1 VIPAYNEAA
10 RLPAYLEQV
19 VAYFGRRGEPFEV
32 IVVNDGSRD
41 ATADGAREIGRS
53 HPEIDVLSFGDNR
66 GKGRAVRAGMRVA
79 RGELRLMSDA
89 DGATPIS
96 ELPRLEAAVRAG
108 ADLAIG
114 SRARRDASVVRTTRL
129 HRRVAGRAFSLIA
142 RGLGV
147 GDILDTQCGFK
158 LFRGP
163 VADDLFA
170 DLETDGFGFDVELLI
185 RARRRGYRVAEVP
198 VNWTDQPGSKVGVVR
213 DSPAML
219 REVLIARWRLA
230 VHPPSRR
237 QP

>member
-1 VIPAYNEAA
+1 MIPAYNEAA
-10 RLPAYLEQV
+10 RLPAYLEEV
-19 VAYFGRRGEPFEV
+19 AAYFCRRGEPFEV
-32 IVVNDGSRD
+32 LVVNDGSRD
-41 ATADGAREIGRS
+41 ATAEVAREIGRS

-79 RGELRLMSDA
+79 RGELRLMTDA
-89 DGATPIS
+89 DGATPIA
-96 ELPRLEAAVRAG
+96 EVPRLEAALRAG
-108 ADLAIG
+108 ADVAIG
-114 SRARRDASVVRTTRL
+114 SRARRDASVVRKTRF
-129 HRRVAGRAFSLIA
+129 HRRLAGHTFSLIV

-158 LFRGP
+158 LFRAA

-170 DLETDGFGFDVELLI
+170 DLGTDGFGFDVELLM

-198 VNWTDQPGSKVGVVR
+198 VNWTDQPGSKVTVLR

-219 REVLIARWRLA
+219 RDVVLARWRLA